1 MIKNKFETFN
11 MLPAIIHN
19 GEFPNKQ
26 KHISSLSI
34 FGKIKSKFFEIKSKF
49 SEIKFIFGKNSKFI
63 SKISQYSTNF
73 QF

>member
-26 KHISSLSI
+26 N
-34 FGKIKSKFFEIKSKF
+34 
-49 SEIKFIFGKNSKFI
+49 KNTFQVYQFLEKEN
-63 SKISQYSTNF
+63 QNF
-73 QF
+73 LK